1 MKKRLSRLF
10 CAFLMCVTVL
20 SLLPLRA
27 EAAGASFSG
36 ASSLRAGNSVT
47 VTFAVS
53 GSNILAID
61 ANLRY
66 DSDSLEL
73 LGTKQLIGGSWDMQQ
88 NGSKFILYDTKQTS
102 PINSS
107 KNVFSVTFRVK
118 SDVSVGSTVSA
129 SVSGTASDGSSESS
143 ISGSWSATI
152 KAPLSGDAKLT
163 DLTCSN
169 ADLNFTGAS
178 EYWITVP
185 YSVSSLDLDWTRSHS
200 GADVSVSG
208 NKLSVGSNTVT
219 ITVTAENGN
228 TKRYYIYAKRQQD
241 PNYVPSTDARL
252 KTLTVSEGSLSPA
265 FDPDIHEYVVYL
277 PYEIDRLELSGT
289 LLDSKAI
296 GVRQVGSSNLPSDKS
311 STVLLMRCTAEDDK
325 TILDYTIHV
334 IRMPAFNGELPE
346 IIAPEEKQPEPV
358 TPVAPEPEPEP
369 TLELPLLVTLP
380 YVGEVEIWWV
390 AGAALLV
397 LLLLVWLLAW
407 AIGRRGGRR
416 KALRQLAKKAAA
428 EAEQPAAQEPAVPA
442 AAPAVAEKEEE
453 APAAEEKVAA
463 EAPAEEEKPAE
474 AAPAEEKAAEEA
486 PVKEAPSTAE
496 EKAEAEEIPAAEETP
511 SPEEAPAVEEAAAP
525 AVIPVV
531 TEPAEAKETPAAEIP
546 AVVENPAMET
556 PPVEEKP
563 VEAAP
568 AVEEKPA
575 EEAPAAEEKPAEE
588 APAEEE
594 KPAKHTFRSSDPLEE
609 LGGMSLDELLEDIR
623 NM

>member
-1 MKKRLSRLF
+1 MKKRFSHLLHALLL
-10 CAFLMCVTVL
+10 CAVLL
-20 SLLPLRA
+20 SLVPQRA

-36 ASSLRAGNSVT
+36 TSSLRAGNSVT
-47 VTFAVS
+47 VTFSVS

-61 ANLRY
+61 ANLSY

-118 SDVSVGSTVSA
+118 SGVKTGTTVSA

-143 ISGSWSATI
+143 IGASWSATI
-152 KAPLSGDAKLT
+152 KAPLSGDANLT
-163 DLTCSN
+163 DLRCSN
-169 ADLNFTGAS
+169 AELNFNGNT
-178 EYWITVP
+178 EYRITVP
-185 YSVSSLDLDWTRSHS
+185 YSVSSLSLDWDRSHS

-228 TKRYYIYAKRQQD
+228 TKRYYIYVKRQQD

-252 KTLTVSEGSLSPA
+252 KRITVSEGTLSPA

-277 PYEIDRLELSGT
+277 PNEIDRLELDGT

-296 GVRQVGSSNLPSDKS
+296 GARQVGSSNLPSDKS

-325 TILDYTIHV
+325 TILDYKIHV
-334 IRMPAFNGELPE
+334 IRMPAFSGELPE
-346 IIAPEEKQPEPV
+346 IIAPEEKE
-358 TPVAPEPEPEP
+358 TAPSAPTTPEPEP

-380 YVGEVEIWWV
+380 YVGDVEIWWV
-390 AGAALLV
+390 AGAALAL

-416 KALRQLAKKAAA
+416 KALRQLAKQAA
-428 EAEQPAAQEPAVPA
+428 EAETAPVQPITQETLAAVTPPA
-442 AAPAVAEKEEE
+442 KEE
-453 APAAEEKVAA
+453 ASAE
-463 EAPAEEEKPAE
+463 E
-474 AAPAEEKAAEEA
+474 AAPA
-486 PVKEAPSTAE
+486 KEDAPS
-496 EKAEAEEIPAAEETP
+496 
-511 SPEEAPAVEEAAAP
+511 V
-525 AVIPVV
+525 
-531 TEPAEAKETPAAEIP
+531 
-546 AVVENPAMET
+546 
-556 PPVEEKP
+556 
-563 VEAAP
+563 
-568 AVEEKPA
+568 
-575 EEAPAAEEKPAEE
+575 EE

-594 KPAKHTFRSSDPLEE
+594 ASPAEESPAEEETPTKEDSPTEEEAPAKEETPTEEAPAKEEPPVEETPPVEEIPPVVEVPVKEETPIKEEAPAVEATSAAEESPVKEEAPAIEEAPTEEAAPAAEEAKSAAPLFHRSSEPLEE

>member
-10 CAFLMCVTVL
+10 CAFLMCVTLL

-47 VTFAVS
+47 VTFSVS

-61 ANLRY
+61 ANLSY

-143 ISGSWSATI
+143 IGGSWSATI

-169 ADLNFTGAS
+169 ADLTFTGAS

-252 KTLTVSEGSLSPA
+252 KKLTVSEGTLSPA

-296 GVRQVGSSNLPSDKS
+296 GARQVGSSNLPSNKG

-325 TILDYTIHV
+325 TILDYKIHV
-334 IRMPAFNGELPE
+334 IRMPAFAGELPE
-346 IIAPEEKQPEPV
+346 IIAPEEKQPEPT
-358 TPVAPEPEPEP
+358 TPAAPEPEPEP

-416 KALRQLAKKAAA
+416 KALRQLAKQAAA
-428 EAEQPAAQEPAVPA
+428 EAAQTAVQEPVVPA
-442 AAPAVAEKEEE
+442 VVPAVEE
-453 APAAEEKVAA
+453 APAEAPPAEEEKPAK
-463 EAPAEEEKPAE
+463 ETPAEEEKPAE
-474 AAPAEEKAAEEA
+474 EAPVEEKPAEEEPTAAEEKTVAEEAPTEEEKSSSEEAPAEE
-486 PVKEAPSTAE
+486 VV
-496 EKAEAEEIPAAEETP
+496 I
-511 SPEEAPAVEEAAAP
+511 P
-525 AVIPVV
+525 AVIPV
-531 TEPAEAKETPAAEIP
+531 AAETP
-546 AVVENPAMET
+546 VV
-556 PPVEEKP
+556 K
-563 VEAAP
+563 
-568 AVEEKPA
+568 EKPA
-575 EEAPAAEEKPAEE
+575 EEAPAVEEKPVEEVPAAEE
-588 APAEEE
+588 ASTEEE
-594 KPAKHTFRSSDPLEE
+594 NPVKHAFRSSDPLEE